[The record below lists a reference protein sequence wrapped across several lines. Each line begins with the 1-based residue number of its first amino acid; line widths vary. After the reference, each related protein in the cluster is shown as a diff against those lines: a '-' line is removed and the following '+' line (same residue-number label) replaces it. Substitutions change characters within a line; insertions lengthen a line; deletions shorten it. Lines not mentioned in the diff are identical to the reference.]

1 MYFQF
6 FIIALLLTVYA
17 QYWVNATYKK
27 YAKVSNRK
35 GYTGADV
42 AKELLNR
49 AGIYDVS
56 VEMIGGHLTDH
67 YDPSSK
73 VLRLSQSVYG
83 STSVAALGVAAHET
97 GHAIQDDTGYAF
109 LKLRSW
115 MVPVSSFGSKLAF
128 PLILIGMLFS
138 SNTGY
143 ILMQF
148 GVLLFGIAM
157 LFTIVTLP
165 VEFDASNRAIHMLS
179 DYQFLDDEELGGA
192 KKVLKA
198 AALTYVAAA
207 AVAIANFLRLLA
219 MLGIGR
225 NRD

>member
-1 MYFQF
+1 MYFEF
-6 FIIALLLTVYA
+6 FIIAMALTLYA

-27 YAKVSNRK
+27 FSKVPNRK

-42 AKELLNR
+42 ARELLNR

-56 VEMIGGHLTDH
+56 VEMVGGHLTDH

-109 LKLRSW
+109 LRLRSW
-115 MVPVSSFGSKLAF
+115 MVPITNLGSKLSI
-128 PLILIGMLFS
+128 PLIFLGMLFT

-143 ILMQF
+143 MMMQL
-148 GVLLFGIAM
+148 GVLLFGVAM

-165 VEFDASNRAIHMLS
+165 VEFDASNRAVQMLG
-179 DYQFLDDEELGGA
+179 DYNFLDDDELGGA

-219 MLGIGR
+219 LLGLGR